1 MIITHHG
8 MTPQIDSS
16 AYIQQSAQII
26 GDVRIGPE
34 SSVWFNA
41 VVRGDVCTIRIG
53 ARVNIQ
59 DNVTVHVFSGGIP
72 TILGDGVS
80 VAHNVVVHA
89 CTIGDFTLVGMGAIV
104 LDGAEVG
111 KECLIG
117 AGAVVTPRTKVPA
130 HSLVLGNPGKVVRS
144 LTPEE
149 ITSLHRSANNYVRF
163 SREYIEQG
171 IE

>member
-8 MTPQIDSS
+8 MTPQIDAS

-41 VVRGDVCTIRIG
+41 VVRGDVCAIRIG

-59 DNVTVHVFSGGIP
+59 DNTTIHVFSGGIP

-80 VAHNVVVHA
+80 VAHNVVAHA

-111 KECLIG
+111 EECLIG
-117 AGAVVTPRTKVPA
+117 AGAVVTPRTKVPP
-130 HSLVLGNPGKVVRS
+130 HSLVLGNPGKVVRP

-149 ITSLHRSANNYVRF
+149 VASLHRSANNYVRF

-171 IE
+171 IA

>member
-1 MIITHHG
+1 MIIPHHG
-8 MTPQIDSS
+8 RTPQIDPS
-16 AYIQQSAQII
+16 AYIQKSAQII
-26 GDVRIGPE
+26 GDVQIGPE
-34 SSVWFNA
+34 SSVWFNS
-41 VVRGDVCTIRIG
+41 VVRGDVCHIRLG

-59 DNVTVHVFSGGIP
+59 DNSTIHVFSGGIL

-89 CTIGDFTLVGMGAIV
+89 CSIGDFTLVGMGAIV

-111 KECLIG
+111 KECLVG
-117 AGAVVTPRTKVPA
+117 AGAVVTPRTKIPP

-149 ITSLHRSANNYVRF
+149 IESLHRSANNYVRF

>member
-1 MIITHHG
+1 MIIRHHG
-8 MTPQIDSS
+8 RTPQIDPS
-16 AYIQQSAQII
+16 AYIQRSAQII

-41 VVRGDVCTIRIG
+41 VVRGDVCHIRLG

-59 DNVTVHVFSGGIP
+59 DNSTIHVFSGGIP

-89 CTIGDFTLVGMGAIV
+89 CTIGAFTLVGMGAIV
-104 LDGAEVG
+104 LDGAEVE

-117 AGAVVTPRTKVPA
+117 AGAVVTPRTKIPP
-130 HSLVLGNPGKVVRS
+130 HSLVLGTQPR
-144 LTPEE
+144 
-149 ITSLHRSANNYVRF
+149 
-163 SREYIEQG
+163 
-171 IE
+171 

>member
-16 AYIQQSAQII
+16 AYIQRSAQII
-26 GDVRIGPE
+26 GDVRIGPQ

-41 VVRGDVCTIRIG
+41 VVRGDVCVIRIG
-53 ARVNIQ
+53 SRVNIQ
-59 DNVTVHVFSGGIP
+59 DNATIHVFSGGIP

-104 LDGAEVG
+104 LDGLRWAKNV
-111 KECLIG
+111 
-117 AGAVVTPRTKVPA
+117 
-130 HSLVLGNPGKVVRS
+130 
-144 LTPEE
+144 
-149 ITSLHRSANNYVRF
+149 
-163 SREYIEQG
+163 
-171 IE
+171 